1 MKKNM
6 GLVDRILRLSLAVVV
21 AVLFLSKQITGTAA
35 IVLGIL
41 AVIWILTS
49 FISFCPLYAP
59 FKISTIKKQ

>member
-1 MKKNM
+1 M
-6 GLVDRILRLSLAVVV
+6 GLVDRIIRLSLAVVI
-21 AVLFLSKQITGTAA
+21 AVLFFTKQITGTAA

-59 FKISTIKKQ
+59 FKISTKKKQN